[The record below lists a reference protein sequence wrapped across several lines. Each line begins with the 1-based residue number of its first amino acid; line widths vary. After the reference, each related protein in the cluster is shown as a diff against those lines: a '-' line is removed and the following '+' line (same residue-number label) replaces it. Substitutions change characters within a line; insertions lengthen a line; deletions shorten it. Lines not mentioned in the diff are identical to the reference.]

1 MIRSTFSK
9 SRICHAILS
18 LALALLAA
26 HGAMADTGADF
37 DALLREEWAARQ
49 ADNPFLE
56 DVIESESPQ
65 PMTVSPQDYARRLQ
79 VDQGFHQRLL
89 SVDRSRLSPAN
100 QLNYDILEFVL
111 RYRIELARFKP
122 YRMPFVSSNGFFNNI
137 AITLTQSPRRSA
149 ADVELYLRRIRA
161 LPAYFDQQ
169 ISNMRLGLDTG
180 FTMPR
185 EIMDGVLG
193 VVAAQVVKQ
202 YEEHPLWAPFENLP
216 AGLTPAQ
223 RERYRAAGREAIE
236 ALAMPAYER
245 LHQFFANEYLQ
256 GARTTVAAI
265 DLPDGRD
272 YYRHLL
278 RFNTTLE
285 DADPDAIH
293 ATGLQEVARIRT
305 QMEAIVREVEF
316 QGDLK
321 AFFEFLRTDPQFYAR
336 SAEEL
341 LKESAYV
348 AKRIDGILPAYFN
361 KLPRVPYGV
370 FPVPADL
377 APNYTTGRYWWPPI
391 DGSTGGRYLVNTYA
405 LDKRPLYNVTA
416 LTLHEAVP
424 GHHLQ
429 VALSQEVSDA
439 AEFRSYL
446 YLMGHAEGWGL
457 YCEKLGLEMG
467 LYDSPYDRFGQLTYE
482 MWRATRLV
490 VDTGMHW
497 KGWSREEA
505 VQYMLANSALSE
517 LNIRTE
523 VDRYVATPGQATA
536 YKMGELKIWE
546 LRRRAEA
553 ALGSAFSLG
562 AFHDIIIADGS
573 MPLSII
579 ERRVD
584 AYIDA
589 VSAAGE

>member
-1 MIRSTFSK
+1 MHRPHRQFLFRQLIFS
-9 SRICHAILS
+9 SIFITTAVF
-18 LALALLAA
+18 
-26 HGAMADTGADF
+26 ADPADDF
-37 DALLREEWAARQ
+37 SHLLREEWATRQ

-65 PMTVSPQDYARRLQ
+65 PMTVSPEDYARRLS
-79 VDQGFHQRLL
+79 VDQDFYTQMLEI
-89 SVDRSRLSPAN
+89 DRSALSTAD

-111 RYRIELARFKP
+111 RNRIELARFKP

-137 AITLTQSPRRSA
+137 AITLTQSPRHNA
-149 ADVELYLRRIRA
+149 DDVETYISRIRA

-169 ISNMRLGLDTG
+169 ISNMRAGLDSG

-193 VVAAQVVKQ
+193 VVEAQLVGDYK
-202 YEEHPLWAPFENLP
+202 EHPLWAPFERLP
-216 AGLTPAQ
+216 AVLTPQ
-223 RERYRAAGREAIE
+223 QKEQFVAAGRDAIQ
-236 ALAMPAYER
+236 ALAMPAYQKVHR
-245 LHQFFANEYLQ
+245 FFVDEYLP
-256 GARTTVAAI
+256 GARTTLAAT
-265 DLPDGRD
+265 DLPDGRE

-278 RFNTTLE
+278 RFNTTL
-285 DADPDAIH
+285 DDVSPDAIH
-293 ATGLQEVARIRT
+293 ATGLAEVARIRE
-305 QMEAIVREVEF
+305 QMRAIMVEVNF
-316 QGDLK
+316 AGDLQ
-321 AFFEFLRTDPQFYAR
+321 AFFEFLRTDPQFYPR

-341 LKESAYV
+341 LMKSAFT

-405 LDKRPLYNVTA
+405 LVKRPLYNVTA

-429 VALSQEVSDA
+429 VALSQEVTDA
-439 AEFRSYL
+439 APFRSYL

-467 LYDSPYDRFGQLTYE
+467 VYDTPYERFGQLTYE

-497 KGWSREEA
+497 KGWSRERA
-505 VQYMLANSALSE
+505 VRYMLDNSALSE

-536 YKMGELKIWE
+536 YKMGEIKIWQ
-546 LRRRAEA
+546 LRRKAEA
-553 ALGSAFSLG
+553 ALGASFDIG

-573 MPLSII
+573 MPLSVI
-579 ERRVD
+579 ERRVN
-584 AYIDA
+584 AYID
-589 VSAAGE
+589 SAK